1 MLDAGDASGI
11 ATSDVDV
18 QKFPMMLSLMGR
30 IGYDAMCP
38 GDREI
43 AFGVKKLI
51 AEAKQDKLPL
61 VAANLVYASS
71 KKPVFPP
78 FVLLKKSGLKVAV
91 FGVLGSDLALTTPS
105 GDPDSV
111 KILDPV
117 ATAKDLVPKLRKQAD
132 VVVML
137 AHTSYFPAQKI
148 AQEAQGIDVVIVG
161 HAPGQGDVPP
171 STAGPVYARSGQKG
185 QSVAKTTVDLDDS
198 RKITNL
204 AVQLVTLGG
213 EMRVDETILGIVKK
227 FEDDLNDK
235 QLKKQQQD
243 AIEQGKVPTIPAG
256 DDRFLGDDV
265 CQRCHTSIYD
275 QWKTSKHAKAWQTLV
290 DNKAD
295 ANPAC
300 IVCHVVGYKSPSG
313 FISAAATPHLS
324 NVQCEQCHGMAT
336 KHSEYK
342 EVTEATCKNCHIP
355 ERDPNFDF
363 ATRWEQIKH

>member
-1 MLDAGDASGI
+1 MDAGDAAGI
-11 ATSDVDV
+11 ASSDVDV
-18 QKFPMMLSLMGR
+18 QKFPLMISLMGR

-43 AFGVKKLI
+43 AFGVKTML
-51 AEAKQDKLPL
+51 AEAKKAKLPL
-61 VAANLVYASS
+61 VAANLVYAGS
-71 KKPVFPP
+71 KKPVVTPY
-78 FVLLKKSGLKVAV
+78 LLLRKNGLRVAV
-91 FGVLGSDLALTTPS
+91 FGVLGSDLALTTPA

-148 AQEAQGIDVVIVG
+148 AQEAPGIDVVIVG

-171 STAGPVYARSGQKG
+171 STSGPVYARSGQKG
-185 QSVAKTTVDLDDS
+185 QSIAKTLVDLDDK
-198 RKITNL
+198 RHITNL

-213 EMRVDETILGIVKK
+213 EMRVDETILSIVKK

-243 AIEQGKVPTIPAG
+243 ALDKGQVPTIPAG
-256 DDRFLGDDV
+256 DDRYLGDAV
-265 CQRCHTSIYD
+265 CQRCHSAIYD
-275 QWKTSKHAKAWQTLV
+275 QWKTTKHAQGWKTLV

-295 ANPAC
+295 GNPAC
-300 IVCHVVGYKSPSG
+300 IVCHVVGYKQPSG

-324 NVQCEQCHGMAT
+324 NIQCEQCHGMAT
-336 KHSEYK
+336 KHADYK
-342 EVTEATCKNCHIP
+342 EVTEATCKSCHIP
-355 ERDPNFDF
+355 ERDPNWDF